1 MIPAWYIP
9 GYLGNAGS
17 CLKRNSVQT
26 QEEKMTK
33 DQAVHTPIPS
43 VRISPDNA
51 TVLQNL
57 GLLAELAGNWHGTGF
72 NLVARPDFQ
81 DQTNLFLE
89 LNLTN
94 ETTKFDPISSSI
106 PNRGFAQPDIEL
118 FGLTYLQKISDATTG
133 GALHIEP
140 GIWITQPATSDP
152 PLSPPPGGQLVS
164 RMANIPHGNS
174 LLAQGVATT
183 FGSPPVIDPGANP
196 ISGGNPAFSLFPSF
210 NSTAIDLQPPLIAGV
225 PLGAPVFA
233 AGTSEA
239 QSKPGGGF
247 SEYTLTNPASLTNTR
262 TPLGN
267 VPPVLPP
274 SITQTLLNDPVT
286 LLQQTIE
293 DQIAQ
298 GYSFSGVALNIST
311 VPSIS
316 FFTTPVINGS
326 PLPGTTTVNLA
337 QAGGGAE
344 NLSFLQ
350 PNADTTLVYATFWLE
365 KLTHPTQPTI
375 MQLQYAQ
382 MVMLNFPALKI
393 PGKPNLA
400 WPHVSVATLRKT
412 FG

>member
-1 MIPAWYIP
+1 M
-9 GYLGNAGS
+9 GNG
-17 CLKRNSVQT
+17 
-26 QEEKMTK
+26 
-33 DQAVHTPIPS
+33 QAAQHHIPS

-51 TVLQNL
+51 AVLQDL

-89 LNLTN
+89 LNLTS

-106 PNRGFAQPDIEL
+106 PNRGFLQPDIEL

-140 GIWITQPATSDP
+140 GIWITQPATAEP
-152 PLSPPPGGQLVS
+152 FLSPPDGGQLVS

-174 LLAQGVATT
+174 LLAQGVATA
-183 FGSPPVIDPGANP
+183 FEGPPTISPGANP
-196 ISGGNPAFSLFPSF
+196 IAGGNPAFSLFPSF
-210 NSTAIDLQPPLIAGV
+210 NSTAIDLAPALTAGA

-239 QSKPGGGF
+239 QSKRNGGF
-247 SEYTLTNPASLTNTR
+247 TQYTLANAASPANTR

-267 VPPVLPP
+267 VPAVLPP
-274 SITQTLLNDPVT
+274 AITQALLNDPIT
-286 LLQQTIE
+286 LLQQTVV

-311 VPSIS
+311 AQSIN
-316 FFTTPVINGS
+316 FFAAPVIFGA
-326 PLPGTTTVNLA
+326 PLPASTPPVNLT

-344 NLSFLQ
+344 NLLFLQ

-365 KLTHPTQPTI
+365 KLTHPDQPTI

-382 MVMLNFPALKI
+382 MVMLNFPALTI
-393 PGKPNLA
+393 PGTPVFA

>member
-1 MIPAWYIP
+1 MS
-9 GYLGNAGS
+9 N
-17 CLKRNSVQT
+17 T
-26 QEEKMTK
+26 QPVRRT
-33 DQAVHTPIPS
+33 ISS
-43 VRISPDNA
+43 VRISPNNQ

-94 ETTKFDPISSSI
+94 ETTKFDPISSPI
-106 PNRGFAQPDIEL
+106 PNRGFEQPDIEL

-140 GIWITQPATSDP
+140 GIWIMQPATSAP
-152 PLSPPPGGQLVS
+152 PLSPPAGGQLVS

-174 LLAQGVATT
+174 LLAQGVATPFDGPPT
-183 FGSPPVIDPGANP
+183 LSPGGNP
-196 ISGGNPAFSLFPSF
+196 LSGGSPAFSLFPSF
-210 NSTAIDLQPPLIAGV
+210 NSTAIDLQPPLAAGK

-233 AGTSEA
+233 AGTSEQ

-247 SEYTLTNPASLTNTR
+247 TEYTLSVPFGPTNTR

-267 VPPVLPP
+267 LPAVLPP
-274 SITQTLLNDPVT
+274 EITQTLIDDPVT
-286 LLQQTIE
+286 LLQQTVQE
-293 DQIAQ
+293 QVAQ
-298 GYSFSGVALNIST
+298 GYSFSGVALNIATASE
-311 VPSIS
+311 ID
-316 FFTTPVINGS
+316 FFTAPVINGS
-326 PLPGTTTVNLA
+326 PLPETTPVNLV

-344 NLSFLQ
+344 NLLFLQ
-350 PNADTTLVYATFWLE
+350 PNANTTLVYATFWLE
-365 KLTHPTQPTI
+365 QLTHPQQPTI

-382 MVMLNFPALKI
+382 MVMLNFPALTI
-393 PGKPNLA
+393 PGKPAFA
-400 WPHVSVATLRKT
+400 WPHVSVATLKKT

>member
-1 MIPAWYIP
+1 M
-9 GYLGNAGS
+9 S
-17 CLKRNSVQT
+17 Q
-26 QEEKMTK
+26 
-33 DQAVHTPIPS
+33 IPS

-57 GLLAELAGNWHGTGF
+57 GLLAELAGVWQGTGF

-118 FGLTYLQKISDATTG
+118 FGLHYLQKISDATTG

-140 GIWITQPATSDP
+140 GIWITQPATSNP
-152 PLSPPPGGQLVS
+152 FLSPPDGGQLVA

-174 LLAQGVATT
+174 LLAQGVATP
-183 FGSPPVIDPGANP
+183 FDGPPTISPGANP

-210 NSTAIDLQPPLIAGV
+210 NTTAIDLQPPLAAGV

-233 AGTSEA
+233 SGTSEQ

-247 SEYTLTNPASLTNTR
+247 SEYTLSIPVSSTNTR

-267 VPPVLPP
+267 LPAVLPP
-274 SITQTLLNDPVT
+274 AITQTLLNDPIT
-286 LLQQTIE
+286 LLQQTIQN
-293 DQIAQ
+293 QIAEE
-298 GYSFSGVALNIST
+298 YSFRGVALNIST
-311 VPSIS
+311 APSIS
-316 FFTTPVINGS
+316 FFTAPVVFGAA
-326 PLPGTTTVNLA
+326 LPGVTSVNLV
-337 QAGGGAE
+337 QAGGGTE
-344 NLSFLQ
+344 NLLFLQ
-350 PNADTTLVYATFWLE
+350 TNADTTLVYATFWLE
-365 KLTHPTQPTI
+365 KLTHPGQRTI
-375 MQLQYAQ
+375 MQLQYAK

-393 PGKPNLA
+393 PGTPPFA
-400 WPHVSVATLRKT
+400 WPHVQVATLQKT

>member
-1 MIPAWYIP
+1 MTRW
-9 GYLGNAGS
+9 S
-17 CLKRNSVQT
+17 QT
-26 QEEKMTK
+26 QEEEMTK
-33 DQAVHTPIPS
+33 DHAPIPS
-43 VRISPDNA
+43 VRISPDNT
-51 TVLQNL
+51 TVLKNL

-140 GIWITQPATSDP
+140 GIWITQPATSAP
-152 PLSPPPGGQLVS
+152 LLSPPPGGQLVS

-174 LLAQGVATT
+174 MLAQGVATT
-183 FGSPPVIDPGANP
+183 FDGPPAISPGANP

-210 NSTAIDLQPPLIAGV
+210 NSTAIDLAPPLTAGV
-225 PLGAPVFA
+225 PLGAPIFA

-247 SEYTLTNPASLTNTR
+247 SEYTLTNPASPTNTR

-274 SITQTLLNDPVT
+274 SITQTLVNDPIT

-298 GYSFSGVALNIST
+298 GYSFSGVVLNVST
-311 VPSIS
+311 VPSIA
-316 FFTTPVINGS
+316 FFTAPVINGS
-326 PLPGTTTVNLA
+326 PLPGATPPVNLV
-337 QAGGGAE
+337 QAGGGPE
-344 NLSFLQ
+344 NLSFLRH
-350 PNADTTLVYATFWLE
+350 NADTALVYATFWLE
-365 KLTHPTQPTI
+365 KLTHPDQPPI

-393 PGKPNLA
+393 PGKPPFA

>member
-1 MIPAWYIP
+1 MSI
-9 GYLGNAGS
+9 
-17 CLKRNSVQT
+17 
-26 QEEKMTK
+26 
-33 DQAVHTPIPS
+33 DQAPRRRIPS
-43 VRISPDNA
+43 VRKSPDNE
-51 TVLQNL
+51 TVLENL

-81 DQTNLFLE
+81 DQTNVFLE

-140 GIWITQPATSDP
+140 GIWITQPATSAP
-152 PLSPPPGGQLVS
+152 PLAPPAGGQLVS

-174 LLAQGVATT
+174 LLAQGIAQT
-183 FGSPPVIDPGANP
+183 FAGPPTLSPGANP
-196 ISGGNPAFSLFPSF
+196 LSGGNPAFSIFPSF
-210 NSTAIDLQPPLIAGV
+210 NSTAIALKPPLAAGE
-225 PLGAPVFA
+225 PLGAPIFA
-233 AGTSEA
+233 AGTSEG

-247 SEYTLTNPASLTNTR
+247 SEYTLSNPPGPPNTR

-267 VPPVLPP
+267 LPP
-274 SITQTLLNDPVT
+274 ILPPGITQTLVNDPIT
-286 LLQQTIE
+286 LLQQTIQE
-293 DQIAQ
+293 QIAQ
-298 GYSFSGVALNIST
+298 GYSFSSSVLNIST
-311 VPSIS
+311 APTIT
-316 FFTTPVINGS
+316 FFTAPVINGA
-326 PLPGTTTVNLA
+326 PLPGTEPVSLV

-365 KLTHPTQPTI
+365 KLTHPDQPTI

-382 MVMLNFPALKI
+382 MVMLNFPALNI
-393 PGKPNLA
+393 PGQPPFA
-400 WPHVSVATLRKT
+400 WPHVSVATLQKT

>member
-1 MIPAWYIP
+1 MATAQPARR
-9 GYLGNAGS
+9 A
-17 CLKRNSVQT
+17 
-26 QEEKMTK
+26 
-33 DQAVHTPIPS
+33 IPS
-43 VRISPDNA
+43 VRISPDNRA
-51 TVLQNL
+51 VLQNL

-81 DQTNLFLE
+81 DQTNVFLE
-89 LNLTN
+89 LNLTS

-106 PNRGFAQPDIEL
+106 PNRGFVQPDIEL

-152 PLSPPPGGQLVS
+152 PLAPPTGGQLVS

-174 LLAQGVATT
+174 LLAQGLATT
-183 FGSPPVIDPGANP
+183 FNGPPTLS
-196 ISGGNPAFSLFPSF
+196 SGGNPVSGASPGFSLFPSF
-210 NSTAIDLQPPLIAGV
+210 NTTAIDLQPPLAAGK

-233 AGTSEA
+233 AGTSEQ

-247 SEYTLTNPASLTNTR
+247 TQYTLSVPFSATNTR

-274 SITQTLLNDPVT
+274 AITQTLLNDPVT
-286 LLQQTIE
+286 LLQQTI
-293 DQIAQ
+293 QGQVAQ
-298 GYSFSGVALNIST
+298 GYAFSGVVLNIATS
-311 VPSIS
+311 PEID
-316 FFTTPVINGS
+316 FFTAPVINGS
-326 PLPGTTTVNLA
+326 SLPGTTPVNLV
-337 QAGGGAE
+337 QASGGTE
-344 NLSFLQ
+344 NLLFLQ

-365 KLTHPTQPTI
+365 KLTHPEQPTI

-382 MVMLNFPALKI
+382 MVMLNFPALTI
-393 PGKPNLA
+393 PGKPAFA

>member
-1 MIPAWYIP
+1 MSNGDARRP
-9 GYLGNAGS
+9 
-17 CLKRNSVQT
+17 R
-26 QEEKMTK
+26 
-33 DQAVHTPIPS
+33 IPS
-43 VRISPDNA
+43 VRISPDNKA
-51 TVLQNL
+51 VLQNL
-57 GLLAELAGNWHGTGF
+57 GLLAELAGNWHGRGF

-89 LNLTN
+89 LNLTS

-106 PNRGFAQPDIEL
+106 PNRGFAQSDIEL

-133 GALHIEP
+133 GAIHIEP
-140 GIWITQPATSDP
+140 GIWITQPATSHP

-174 LLAQGVATT
+174 LLAQGVATP
-183 FGSPPVIDPGANP
+183 FEGPPTISPGANP
-196 ISGGNPAFSLFPSF
+196 VGGGNPAFSLFPSF
-210 NSTAIDLQPPLIAGV
+210 NSTAIDLQPSLTAGV

-233 AGTSEA
+233 AGTSEV

-247 SEYTLTNPASLTNTR
+247 SEYNLTIPISPTNTR

-267 VPPVLPP
+267 TPPVLPP
-274 SITQTLLNDPVT
+274 SITQTLVNDPVT
-286 LLQQTIE
+286 LLQQTVNE
-293 DQIAQ
+293 QIAQ

-311 VPSIS
+311 AQSIS
-316 FFTTPVINGS
+316 FFTAPVVNGS
-326 PLPGTTTVNLA
+326 PLPGTTTVNLV

-344 NLSFLQ
+344 NLLFLQ

-365 KLTHPTQPTI
+365 KLTHPDQPTI

-382 MVMLNFPALKI
+382 MVMLNFPALNI
-393 PGKPNLA
+393 PGTPAFA
-400 WPHVSVATLRKT
+400 WPHVSVATLSKT